1 MPCDGGV
8 SLFCIFTEIRFNCGK
23 THKNSGWPLPP
34 PLSNRSVLRAA
45 RICVDL
51 LVKDAPSL
59 LPVRAGMQI
68 IFAAAILACV
78 CGATA
83 LDNGL
88 ARTPP
93 MGWRSWNAYG
103 SNIHQDL
110 MDNAA
115 DMMVDSSRGFSLKDR
130 GYTRVGLDDY
140 YQLCGAGAGGS
151 FHNAS
156 GYPIIDQSLFPDMK
170 SELFPLH
177 SHLLFLYYPILLIC

>member
-1 MPCDGGV
+1 
-8 SLFCIFTEIRFNCGK
+8 
-23 THKNSGWPLPP
+23 
-34 PLSNRSVLRAA
+34 
-45 RICVDL
+45 VDL
-51 LVKDAPSL
+51 HVKDARALIASGT
-59 LPVRAGMQI
+59 RAGMQI
-68 IFAAAILACV
+68 VFAVAILVCI
-78 CGATA
+78 CGAAA

-88 ARTPP
+88 ARSPP

-110 MDNAA
+110 MNNAA

-177 SHLLFLYYPILLIC
+177 SHYHLINFSTLCRND

>member
-1 MPCDGGV
+1 MRIEKTTAATASRSPC
-8 SLFCIFTEIRFNCGK
+8 
-23 THKNSGWPLPP
+23 
-34 PLSNRSVLRAA
+34 SNDFLGFPS
-45 RICVDL
+45 ICVDL
-51 LVKDAPSL
+51 HVKDARALIASGT
-59 LPVRAGMQI
+59 RAGMQI
-68 IFAAAILACV
+68 VFAVAILVCI
-78 CGATA
+78 CGAAA

-88 ARTPP
+88 ARSPP

-110 MDNAA
+110 MNNAA

-177 SHLLFLYYPILLIC
+177 SHYHLINFSTLCRND